1 MFGMIKTFG
10 RKVRKKILIAEDD
23 PTMRKLM
30 ELQLVRQ
37 GYDVTAVEDGR
48 QALLLLQQEKF
59 DLVIS
64 DIIIM
69 PFVSGLELLN
79 SMRKAK
85 NDIAIILC
93 SSLKSENAVSKAFEI
108 GANGFIP
115 KPYSSQDM
123 LSEVE
128 LILNRVE
135 QRKAA
140 I

>member
-30 ELQLVRQ
+30 ELLLVRQ

-64 DIIIM
+64 DIIM

-128 LILNRVE
+128 LIFNRVE

>member
-64 DIIIM
+64 DIIM

-135 QRKAA
+135 QGKAA

>member
-30 ELQLVRQ
+30 ELQLVRE
-37 GYDVTAVEDGR
+37 GYEVTAVEDGR

-64 DIIIM
+64 DIIM

-115 KPYSSQDM
+115 KPYNSQEM
-123 LSEVE
+123 LAEVE
-128 LILNRVE
+128 QILNRVY

>member
-30 ELQLVRQ
+30 ELQLVRE
-37 GYDVTAVEDGR
+37 GYEVTAVEDGR

-64 DIIIM
+64 DIIM

-115 KPYSSQDM
+115 KPYNSQEM
-123 LSEVE
+123 LAEVE
-128 LILNRVE
+128 QILNRVD

>member
-64 DIIIM
+64 DIIM

>member
-30 ELQLVRQ
+30 ELQLVRE
-37 GYDVTAVEDGR
+37 GYEVTAVEDGR

-64 DIIIM
+64 DIIM

-79 SMRKAK
+79 SMLKAK

-115 KPYSSQDM
+115 KPYNSQEM
-123 LSEVE
+123 LAEVE
-128 LILNRVE
+128 QILNRVY

>member
-30 ELQLVRQ
+30 ELLLVRQ

-64 DIIIM
+64 DIIM

>member
-1 MFGMIKTFG
+1 MFGMIKNFG
-10 RKVRKKILIAEDD
+10 RKNRKKILIAEDD

-30 ELQLVRQ
+30 ELQLVRE

-64 DIIIM
+64 DIIM

-108 GANGFIP
+108 GANGFIA
-115 KPYSSQDM
+115 KPYKSTEM
-123 LSEVE
+123 LVKVHQ
-128 LILNRVE
+128 ILNREE
-135 QRKAA
+135 QIKGVT
-140 I
+140 